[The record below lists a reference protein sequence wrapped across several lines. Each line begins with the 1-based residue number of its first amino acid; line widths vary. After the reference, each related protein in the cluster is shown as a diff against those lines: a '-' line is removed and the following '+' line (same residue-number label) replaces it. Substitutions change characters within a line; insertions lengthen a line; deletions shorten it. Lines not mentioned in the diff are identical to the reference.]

1 MGKINS
7 IIRAYNGVENKRDLV
22 KTVIRTVR
30 KGGFTELKNAAKRS
44 AERGQEI
51 ENTDMYDRQQQN
63 TGIYCKTEVKVL
75 FVVLAEQ
82 IEADI
87 RSSIESIDMQDCVN
101 TEIVVIA
108 REGFQCPYN
117 LCVREYGEAWG
128 ACVEAAVK
136 ESDADYVF
144 FLRGG
149 DYYAPNMSGEFFSGC
164 GSKQYDIIYSDEC
177 ISDENGRRYFLKP
190 DYSEFDLLYRQYI
203 GQSAAFSRAA
213 VMAAGGIDTRIK
225 RLDDLILDLSLR
237 VTGIS
242 KRIRHID
249 RILML
254 HQFDF
259 HESIDNS
266 RIRMINCALQSG
278 KVNAEVCLAEGKVK
292 FCYGGI
298 ENKFSIIISSD
309 VYEGCCNSIDNI
321 VGYTDYVSFELIFVC
336 PREVCERLKK
346 RYESYAN
353 IKYVVAENQGYTGR
367 CNLGAAEA
375 EGDVVVFLAADAR
388 VLQNDWLYRMGTLL
402 AFPQVGAVSP
412 KIIRNENTIRYAG
425 MIAGGF
431 GFTAIPFN
439 GEEDTYQTNWN
450 EPVYTTRA
458 VSVLSSTCLLVR
470 KTLFEQAGGFAEG
483 KITDKFSN
491 AVMSFEL
498 ARMGAQSV
506 YCADVALT
514 AGSEAWYDS
523 KYDAEDSGAYLYLL
537 QNYADYL
544 SYDPYFTEAMKQQYL
559 RGVPL
564 DFRIY
569 KKKIIMEQNKGS
581 ILMVSHDSLLGGA
594 TIALQ
599 YAARALN
606 KNGYYVTFL
615 LPEEGGIIRELEKDD
630 IHYIV
635 DSTLYGS
642 DEWMLYAGNY
652 DVVFLSTIVWGKYIR
667 RLNRYTKKIIWWVHE
682 ASEYYKKF
690 SVNDYDIYGIEGLRV
705 YCGGSYAQ
713 KMFQQYF
720 PAIETKVLL
729 YGMPDYANLRKSD
742 GDNEKLSFLSIG
754 TIEKRKGQDILVDAI
769 RYLSDD
775 ERMQCRFIFIGKNVQ
790 EDVYKKITDLYESYP
805 QSVEVMKPISRDE
818 LMHMY
823 EKCTC
828 VICSSREDPMPVF
841 MTECM
846 MQARIAICSENT
858 GTAGVLKDGYDG
870 LIYQNDD
877 PLLLAEKIRYVINHR
892 DDLEQM
898 KSNARGTY
906 EKVFAMDVFEKK
918 ICEELQSFIA
928 LA

>member
-1 MGKINS
+1 MGKIDS

-44 AERGQEI
+44 ADRGQEI
-51 ENTDMYDRQQQN
+51 ENTDLYDRQQQN
-63 TGIYCKTEVKVL
+63 TGIYCKTEVRAL

-87 RSSIESIDMQDCVN
+87 RSSIQSIGMQNCVN
-101 TEIVVIA
+101 TEITVIA
-108 REGFQCPYN
+108 RKGFQCPYN

-149 DYYAPNMSGEFFSGC
+149 DYYAPNMSGEFFAGC
-164 GSKQYDIIYSDEC
+164 GSEQYDIIYCDEC
-177 ISDENGRRYFLKP
+177 ISDENGRKYFLKP

-203 GQSAAFSRAA
+203 GQSAAFSKTAI
-213 VMAAGGIDTRIK
+213 MKAGGIDTRIK

-237 VTGIS
+237 VAGIS

-249 RILML
+249 RVLML

-266 RIRMINCALQSG
+266 RIRMINNALQSG
-278 KVNAEVCLAEGKVK
+278 KVNAEVRLAEGKIK
-292 FCYGGI
+292 FCYGGM
-298 ENKFSIIISSD
+298 ENKFSVIISSD

-321 VGYTDYVSFELIFVC
+321 MGNTDYVSFELIYVC
-336 PREVCERLKK
+336 PREVCEKLAK

-353 IKYVVAENQGYTGR
+353 IKYVMAEGQSYTGR

-375 EGDVVVFLAADAR
+375 GGDVVVFLADDTR

-402 AFPQVGAVSP
+402 AFPNVGAVSP

-425 MIAGGF
+425 IIAGGF
-431 GFTAIPFN
+431 GFTPIPFN
-439 GEEDTYQTNWN
+439 GEEDAYRTNWN

-458 VSVLSSTCLLVR
+458 VSVLSSTCLMVR
-470 KTLFEQAGGFAEG
+470 KSLFEQAGGFAEG
-483 KITDKFSN
+483 RITDKFSN
-491 AVMSFEL
+491 AVLSFKLEN
-498 ARMGAQSV
+498 MGAQCV

-514 AGSEAWYDS
+514 AGSVAWYDS
-523 KYDAEDSGAYLYLL
+523 KYDAEDPCAYLYLL
-537 QNYADYL
+537 QNYADKL

-559 RGVPL
+559 RGVPI

-569 KKKIIMEQNKGS
+569 KKKRTKDQIRGS

-606 KNGYYVTFL
+606 NNGYFVTFL
-615 LPEEGGIIRELEKDD
+615 IPKEGGIIRELEKDE
-630 IHYIV
+630 IHYII
-635 DSTLYGS
+635 DSTLYGNG
-642 DEWMLYAGNY
+642 EWMQYAENY
-652 DVVFLSTIVWGKYIR
+652 DVVFLNTMLMGVHIEQLQEY
-667 RLNRYTKKIIWWVHE
+667 NKKIFWWIHE
-682 ASEYYKKF
+682 APEYYKKIDKSKYTF
-690 SVNDYDIYGIEGLRV
+690 NADSKLRV
-705 YCGGSYAQ
+705 RCVGDYAQ
-713 KMFQQYF
+713 KAFERNF
-720 PAIETKVLL
+720 PEISTDILL
-729 YGMPDYANLRKSD
+729 YGLADYSGEIAATEVKKADRIII
-742 GDNEKLSFLSIG
+742 LSVG
-754 TIEKRKGQDILVDAI
+754 TIEYRKGQDILCRSI
-769 RYLSDD
+769 GLLSDE
-775 ERMQCRFIFIGKNVQ
+775 ERNKCRFLFIGGKVDDKIYQQIKNCQ
-790 EDVYKKITDLYESYP
+790 KTYP
-805 QSVEVMKPISRDE
+805 QAVCILGTLDREQM
-818 LMHMY
+818 M
-823 EKCTC
+823 EKFRECEC

-870 LIYQNDD
+870 LIYQKND
-877 PLLLAEKIRYVINHR
+877 PGLLAEKIRYVINNRHN
-892 DDLEQM
+892 LEQM
-898 KSNARGTY
+898 KRNARDTY
-906 EKVFAMDVFEKK
+906 VKLFAMEVFEKR
-918 ICEELQSFIA
+918 ICEEMENFIR
-928 LA
+928 